1 MFEID
6 SWLIR
11 DLVSKPN
18 FLALQ
23 RGDDKLQIRSREEW
37 DLVVGPVHWN
47 LLGIGL
53 ADGGGGVGGDGDYR
67 GWSLKGLEDAGEA
80 VMIYMKE
87 NRR

>member
-1 MFEID
+1 MYHMFEID

-37 DLVVGPVHWN
+37 DLIVGTVHWN
-47 LLGIGL
+47 LLVLGVGL
-53 ADGGGGVGGDGDYR
+53 AEGAVGGGDTR
-67 GWSLKGLEDAGEA
+67 EA

-87 NRR
+87 